1 MSLYRIDIDIAIR
14 SKKTFPGSVP
24 RSREDRVAGEFYS
37 LLSFGYGMKPP
48 AAPGPPV
55 PVPADVELSAEW
67 DRSVN
72 IMAVKKSYT
81 FSEDEGSAALAM
93 EPPLSAEEAVTEA
106 LRHAITD
113 GVLAPG
119 QRLAQADLAEQ
130 LGVSRIPLR
139 DALRR
144 LEAEALVRIDGRRGA
159 RVAELSNADIHEIYE
174 MRIVLEGRCLRL
186 AMSNLSDAD
195 AAQLVAV
202 AEEMEEK
209 ATNRSEGLGAR
220 RAFYGA
226 LYEHAERPRMRRV
239 IFQLRDNIA
248 RYHLLTNRELS
259 RKAHSDLRS
268 AIPAADDERAAG
280 LLCQH
285 LEKTRDDLL
294 AKRED
299 SI

>member
-1 MSLYRIDIDIAIR
+1 
-14 SKKTFPGSVP
+14 
-24 RSREDRVAGEFYS
+24 
-37 LLSFGYGMKPP
+37 
-48 AAPGPPV
+48 
-55 PVPADVELSAEW
+55 
-67 DRSVN
+67 
-72 IMAVKKSYT
+72 MAVKKSYT